1 VLQSID
7 YASIWSFVPGRTIDD
22 PGQWVSYVPNQ
33 PAFLNTLG
41 RIQGNRGY
49 LIKANAS
56 GTLALK
62 GRPINRALR
71 LSGQSRNLF
80 GADSDPGNPTFFYK
94 YFTHPN
100 EQFKVNAGVPDE
112 PGRHVPTDLARHRC
126 RTEPRRTGS
135 ARPRIYRHAVPIAP
149 DVPLEGLQFAKSTY
163 SQTLTIEVPRNNIAQ
178 TITVEAISSAAP
190 PGGEPADAGGNAD
203 WLEWFDETDARS
215 NRGSR

>member
-1 VLQSID
+1 MKHTRLGCLIILICGITSGRPARGDGGWLTQSIPIQEGWNLVWVGIDPIPGDPDTVLQSID

-49 LIKANAS
+49 LIKANAVD
-56 GTLALK
+56 TLALK

-100 EQFKVNAGVPDE
+100 EQGKVNGCS
-112 PGRHVPTDLARHRC
+112 G
-126 RTEPRRTGS
+126 
-135 ARPRIYRHAVPIAP
+135 
-149 DVPLEGLQFAKSTY
+149 
-163 SQTLTIEVPRNNIAQ
+163 
-178 TITVEAISSAAP
+178 
-190 PGGEPADAGGNAD
+190 
-203 WLEWFDETDARS
+203 
-215 NRGSR
+215 